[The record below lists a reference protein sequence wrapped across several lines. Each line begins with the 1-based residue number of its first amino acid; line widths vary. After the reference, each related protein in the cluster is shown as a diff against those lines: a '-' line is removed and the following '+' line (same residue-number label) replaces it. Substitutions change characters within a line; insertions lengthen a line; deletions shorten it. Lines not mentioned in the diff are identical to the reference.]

1 MPPSQSPS
9 TALAE
14 HRPCTNGGS
23 SRGSCSSSAISAPA
37 PPTQASAARCGNRR
51 EPKLSCWTSSTLVS
65 TLRPGPSGRII
76 RPAARRTVAAADVPL
91 HNSDFEVSNSS
102 DSVSPQQRRR
112 GVRKSELST
121 VPHSTP
127 CSWQGRFRSKAVSSS
142 SPAAS
147 SERIRASR
155 PPRCT
160 TTTTSRCPFSR
171 PRSPN
176 ARPATPASD
185 SPIHASSPEV
195 RKVESSVANMQ
206 RVKKSRET

>member
-1 MPPSQSPS
+1 MHQWRILSWQLQLLGDLGAGSPNPRVGG
-9 TALAE
+9 ALWESPRAE
-14 HRPCTNGGS
+14 VVVLDFIDPGLN
-23 SRGSCSSSAISAPA
+23 SSA
-37 PPTQASAARCGNRR
+37 
-51 EPKLSCWTSSTLVS
+51 
-65 TLRPGPSGRII
+65 RPIGRII

-121 VPHSTP
+121 VPHPTP
-127 CSWQGRFRSKAVSSS
+127 CSWQSRFRSKAVLSST
-142 SPAAS
+142 PAAS

-160 TTTTSRCPFSR
+160 TTTTSRCQFSR

-176 ARPATPASD
+176 ARPAAPASD